1 MGKAKSNKQIIT
13 IFYFFI
19 SMISCSNMYENNISD
34 ILCVQDISVI
44 SSKRYESHAIGEWY
58 ILERYVLFGDT
69 AIQLDVTK
77 DIEVCDIKRHPTL
90 EDYYWTGWNP
100 VSVHSAVYDILL
112 ESTRCYTTDS
122 LVQAYEICCHSGT
135 AYFTIMIRDSMDLYN
150 ELSEKTAVVFDSKA
164 NTLYICNYHY

>member
-19 SMISCSNMYENNISD
+19 SMISCSNMYENNIYD
-34 ILCVQDISVI
+34 ILCIQDISVI

-77 DIEVCDIKRHPTL
+77 DIEVCDIKRHP
-90 EDYYWTGWNP
+90 
-100 VSVHSAVYDILL
+100 
-112 ESTRCYTTDS
+112 
-122 LVQAYEICCHSGT
+122 
-135 AYFTIMIRDSMDLYN
+135 F
-150 ELSEKTAVVFDSKA
+150 
-164 NTLYICNYHY
+164 